1 MDLNFSKFDFEAL
14 SRAMMPK
21 PVIPNI
27 PDPKVTRITSAI
39 DNIQNIN
46 RLRDLDNLYFQIEMK
61 KKQRDICQ
69 KRLKSIIS
77 TLDIKIG
84 IILSLVIII
93 VSVIVPFLIVMFQ
106 DCMKQY
112 QSGVFI
118 YLIIS
123 FIFSMISMLVY
134 LLVLCFKK

>member
-93 VSVIVPFLIVMFQ
+93 VSVIVPFFIVMFQ

-123 FIFSMISMLVY
+123 FIFSMISMSVY

>member
-1 MDLNFSKFDFEAL
+1 MDLNFPDFDFKAL
-14 SRAMMPK
+14 SRAMMPN

-27 PDPKVTRITSAI
+27 QDPKVTRITSAI

-61 KKQRDICQ
+61 KKQRDICK

-93 VSVIVPFLIVMFQ
+93 VSVIIPFLIVMFQ
-106 DCMKQY
+106 DCMEQY

-123 FIFSMISMLVY
+123 FISSMISMSIY
-134 LLVLCFKK
+134 LLVLCLKK

>member
-123 FIFSMISMLVY
+123 FIFSMISMSVY
-134 LLVLCFKK
+134 LLVLCLKK

>member
-1 MDLNFSKFDFEAL
+1 MDLNFPNFDFKAL
-14 SRAMMPK
+14 SRAMMPN

-46 RLRDLDNLYFQIEMK
+46 RLKDLDNLYFQIEMK
-61 KKQRDICQ
+61 KKQRDICK

-93 VSVIVPFLIVMFQ
+93 VSVIIPFLILMFQ
-106 DCMKQY
+106 DCMEQY
-112 QSGVFI
+112 QRGVFI

-123 FIFSMISMLVY
+123 FIFSMISMSIY
-134 LLVLCFKK
+134 LLVLCLKK

>member
-1 MDLNFSKFDFEAL
+1 MDLDFSKFDLNAV
-14 SRAMMPK
+14 SHAMISNL
-21 PVIPNI
+21 VIPNI
-27 PDPKVTRITSAI
+27 PDKVTRITSAI
-39 DNIQNIN
+39 DNMQNIN
-46 RLRDLDNLYFQIEMK
+46 RLRDMDNLYSQIEMK
-61 KKQRDICQ
+61 KKQKDICK

-84 IILSLVIII
+84 IVLSLVIII
-93 VSVIVPFLIVMFQ
+93 VSVIIPFLIVMFQ

-112 QSGVFI
+112 QNGVFI

-123 FIFSMISMLVY
+123 FIFSMISMSIY

>member
-1 MDLNFSKFDFEAL
+1 MDLDISKFDFKAI
-14 SRAMMPK
+14 SRSMIPN

-27 PDPKVTRITSAI
+27 PDKVTRITSAI
-39 DNIQNIN
+39 DNIQYIN
-46 RLRDLDNLYFQIEMK
+46 RLRDMDNLYFQIEMK
-61 KKQRDICQ
+61 KKQKDICK

-84 IILSLVIII
+84 IVLSLVIII
-93 VSVIVPFLIVMFQ
+93 VSVIIPFLIVMFQ
-106 DCMKQY
+106 DCMKQH

-123 FIFSMISMLVY
+123 FIFSMISMSIY
-134 LLVLCFKK
+134 LLVLCLKK

>member
-1 MDLNFSKFDFEAL
+1 MDLNISKFDFKAI
-14 SRAMMPK
+14 SPSMIPN

-27 PDPKVTRITSAI
+27 PDKITRITSAI
-39 DNIQNIN
+39 DNIQYIN
-46 RLRDLDNLYFQIEMK
+46 RLRDMDNLYFQIEMK
-61 KKQRDICQ
+61 KKQKDICE

-84 IILSLVIII
+84 IVLSLVIII
-93 VSVIVPFLIVMFQ
+93 VSVIIPFLIVMFQ
-106 DCMKQY
+106 DCMKQH

-123 FIFSMISMLVY
+123 FIFSMISMSIY
-134 LLVLCFKK
+134 LLVLCLKK

>member
-1 MDLNFSKFDFEAL
+1 MDFNFPNFDFKAL
-14 SRAMMPK
+14 SRAMMPN

-61 KKQRDICQ
+61 KKQRDICK

-93 VSVIVPFLIVMFQ
+93 VSVIIPFLIVMFQ
-106 DCMKQY
+106 DCMEQY

-123 FIFSMISMLVY
+123 FIFSMISMSIY

>member
-93 VSVIVPFLIVMFQ
+93 VSVIAPFLIVMFQ

-123 FIFSMISMLVY
+123 FIFSMISMSIY